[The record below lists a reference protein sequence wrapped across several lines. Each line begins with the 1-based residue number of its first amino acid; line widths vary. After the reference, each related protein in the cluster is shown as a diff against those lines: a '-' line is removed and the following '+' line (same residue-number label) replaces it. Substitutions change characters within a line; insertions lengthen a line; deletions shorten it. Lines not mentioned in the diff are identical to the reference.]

1 MEKTIEKNDQYNWWV
16 VYQWSVYP
24 NSSVLAGQDCKQLVD
39 SYDTLTEAQAAHP
52 SAEVGYRDACNTYD
66 HLSNSGDEW

>member
-1 MEKTIEKNDQYNWWV
+1 MEKTIEKNEQYNWWV

-52 SAEVGYRDACNTYD
+52 DADVGYRDACNTYD
-66 HLSNSGDEW
+66 HLPDDGDEW